1 MVDGWLRAGVGPLDL
16 RYLPRF
22 RGVVIMSNRAVDIMA
37 PILIGAAIAV
47 VAYVILH
54 TLGCV

>member
-1 MVDGWLRAGVGPLDL
+1 
-16 RYLPRF
+16 
-22 RGVVIMSNRAVDIMA
+22 MSNRAVDIMA